1 MPLSASLPDFVVAID
16 QGTTATKVH
25 RLDANGEF
33 VTLDVLPHQQ
43 IFPRPGWVEHDA
55 VELLASVQKGAQYA
69 VGAAG
74 IGIDNQG
81 ETVIAWDSD
90 TGEPICN
97 AIVWQDNRTANAIAR
112 LRAAGAEELTL
123 ARAGLPLD
131 PYFSASKLRWIIDN
145 VDAASRLMG
154 TGRLR
159 MGTSDSYFLDR
170 LCGRFVT
177 DATTASRT
185 SLMNLRTLEW
195 DPELCRLFDIP
206 VEVLPAIVPTTGEFG
221 ASAAT
226 GGACVM
232 ASIVDQQA
240 ALYGHGCRGP
250 GAAKITFGTG
260 AFALCV
266 AGHRVVSD
274 PGSGLL
280 PTLAWQ
286 IRGQQPVY
294 AVDGGVYNAGSA
306 VDWLRQLGLYAGYD
320 EIDAFDGASAVERG
334 LVFVPALSGLA
345 CPYWDRSASGMWLG
359 LGLDTRRAD
368 LCRAVLEGVALR
380 TAQVLRAMRRHVPM
394 QDAISIDGGLS
405 RNAYFCEFLAAAL
418 GCQVTVSANADVTGY
433 GTALLA
439 AAAAGMEVA
448 QRIPAQAERR
458 FHVGPLPEHLH
469 HRYADAIERCRAWRQ
484 EPKST

>member
-1 MPLSASLPDFVVAID
+1 MPHPDSLAEFVIAID

-25 RLDANGEF
+25 RLDVNGEF
-33 VTLDVLPHQQ
+33 VTLDVLSHRQ
-43 IFPRPGWVEHDA
+43 ILPRPGWVEHDA
-55 VELLASVQKGAQYA
+55 LELLASVKQGARHA

-81 ETVIAWDSD
+81 ETVIAWDSE
-90 TGEPICN
+90 TGKPICN
-97 AIVWQDNRTANAIAR
+97 AIVWQDNRTADAIAR
-112 LRAAGAEELTL
+112 LRATGAEELTL

-145 VDAASRLMG
+145 VDAASGLMAA
-154 TGRLR
+154 GRLR

-177 DATTASRT
+177 DVTTASRT

-195 DPELCRLFDIP
+195 DPELCRLFGVP
-206 VEVLPAIVPTTGEFG
+206 AEVLPTIVPTTGEFG
-221 ASAAT
+221 SSAAT
-226 GGACVM
+226 GGARVT

-240 ALYGHGCRGP
+240 ALYGHGCRGS

-266 AGHRVVSD
+266 AGQRLVSD

-286 IRGQQPVY
+286 MRGQLPVY

-306 VDWLRQLGLYAGYD
+306 VDWLRQVGLYAGYD
-320 EIDAFDGASAVERG
+320 EIDAFEGPSAVERG

-359 LGLDTRRAD
+359 LGLDTGRAD

-380 TAQVLRAMRRHVPM
+380 TAQVLRAMRRHVPL
-394 QDAISIDGGLS
+394 QDTISIDGGLS
-405 RNAYFCEFLAAAL
+405 RNSYFCEFLAAAL
-418 GCQVTVSANADVTGY
+418 GCRVDVSANADVTGY

-439 AAAAGMEVA
+439 AAAVGMAVA
-448 QRIPAQAERR
+448 QRSRVEPVRR
-458 FHVGPLPEHLH
+458 FHGRPLPEHLH
-469 HRYADAIERCRAWRQ
+469 DRYADATERCRGWRF
-484 EPKST
+484 EARCT